1 MEQEFQLCNVTSPIM
16 KYYILLTNLPSKL
29 LVSATLSIMTT
40 THTTSSK
47 KRSCNEWLLARR
59 AHEVPSS
66 YPRLWT
72 DACPQ
77 NFSETSSTPIP
88 EPTRTWLPTTYVR
101 YLSAGSCSALSVDI
115 RAPDRTGCP
124 DHSTCVGS
132 NRHSSCNPGLS
143 SGPGRR
149 THGKYSSVLLP

>member
-16 KYYILLTNLPSKL
+16 KYYILLTNLPSEL
-29 LVSATLSIMTT
+29 FLSATLSIMTT
-40 THTTSSK
+40 AHTTSSK

-59 AHEVPSS
+59 THEVPSS

-72 DACPQ
+72 DACSQ
-77 NFSETSSTPIP
+77 NFSGTSSTPLT
-88 EPTRTWLPTTYVR
+88 EPTQTRLPTTYVR
-101 YLSAGSCSALSVDI
+101 CLSADSYSALSVDT

-124 DHSTCVGS
+124 DHSTSVGS
-132 NRHSSCNPGLS
+132 NRHSSCNPGLC

-149 THGKYSSVLLP
+149 THGKCSSVLLP

>member
-16 KYYILLTNLPSKL
+16 KYHILLTNLPSEL
-29 LVSATLSIMTT
+29 LLSATLSIMTT

-59 AHEVPSS
+59 THEVPSS

-72 DACPQ
+72 DACSQ
-77 NFSETSSTPIP
+77 NFSGTPLT
-88 EPTRTWLPTTYVR
+88 EPTQTRLRQPMFVAYPPTAIQPFLLTLELPIELPVQTTAR
-101 YLSAGSCSALSVDI
+101 
-115 RAPDRTGCP
+115 
-124 DHSTCVGS
+124 VGS
-132 NRHSSCNPGLS
+132 NRHSNCNPGLS

-149 THGKYSSVLLP
+149 THGKCSSVLLP